1 MTALEKLVALGS
13 KIVAA
18 FKTLPPVISTPV
30 AKRNQ
35 DLEAE
40 MEAISLEDDFYHVE
54 GDTLTGGVVISK
66 FSDRVDFFDQLNNRV
81 VNIVPVPSLVE
92 VTKWCDDTTQTVGV
106 YPESLRD
113 TLLDPFALA
122 GVQRLV
128 SLTGGDPMQ
137 IFHDM
142 HTLPP
147 GMPHDGIE
155 PLRRNVRWVIDQRAP
170 DNVVNFAIAAE

>member
-1 MTALEKLVALGS
+1 M
-13 KIVAA
+13 
-18 FKTLPPVISTPV
+18 ISTPV
-30 AKRNQ
+30 DKRNQ

-40 MEAISLEDDFYHVE
+40 MEAIALEDDFYHVE
-54 GDTLTGGVVISK
+54 GDTLTGGVIVSK
-66 FSDRVDFFDQLNNRV
+66 FADRIDFFDQLNNRV
-81 VNIVPVPSLVE
+81 INLVPIADLVE

-113 TLLDPFALA
+113 RLLDPFALA
-122 GVQRLV
+122 GVQRMV
-128 SLTGGDPMQ
+128 AIGGGDAMQ
-137 IFHDM
+137 IFGNM

-170 DNVVNFAIAAE
+170 DNVVSYAIAAE